1 MGVIST
7 QGIKYQLVAN
17 GVILDLYQDEVITLS
32 NNSTQLFDLGTLPAE
47 YTKQLTLPGSKK
59 NNAFFEHVYDIS
71 VNNPYLFATN
81 VKVPCY
87 ISYGGIYLSQGY
99 LQLNK
104 VNLYQNKFVD
114 SYEVSIYGALSSFA
128 RETNRTFLT
137 DMTSSLSYLNHS
149 ASFDN
154 ITGSWDLQLF
164 SGSVVYPF
172 CEYGQKL
179 QYTPDLPLLGI
190 NSPSGGLY
198 VQDYKPAVRIRD
210 VWNAI
215 FDQYGFT
222 YSSSFW
228 QQSWLDNVYL
238 LANNQLRY
246 PVFSGSFENP
256 SQSIDLEGY
265 GLGKISPVSGST
277 DTVLTAGVTKALPWN
292 NIQTNPYGNFDA
304 DLVYHLDFP
313 SRLTYNFQLQF
324 EVSQSGVGSGE
335 PIFNFNVLDGYSNSV
350 VDTVPLTSFND
361 YMNGIRAYDLSQGS
375 STGTKT
381 YTLVQQNSTGYLP
394 SGSYKFG
401 ITYNNN
407 GGSNFKVTIDKGG
420 QLSSYLDI
428 IKAGNVGEGFSMNIG
443 GNLPYGTRGIKQIEF
458 ITAIQKKFNLVIY
471 PSKTKINEFIVEP
484 FNTWYNK
491 GTTWDF
497 NKYVNLN
504 DKISVTP
511 TNNLAVNTLTFAD
524 TLDNDYVSQQFYKG
538 INREFGKVYYVDTQ
552 NFFSQGNFD
561 VKTTLASSPI
571 IYLSGTGVSGSAQS
585 GGPIAIS
592 IGTNYGLSYST
603 GAPRTACN
611 YYIAPLELFSST
623 GVLEP
628 SAVLYFDA
636 YGNSPVI
643 GYNYLIDKDNSC
655 DIWAINTLGTVSF
668 GTPYSCPYCV

>member
-1 MGVIST
+1 MVIST
-7 QGIKYQLVAN
+7 QGIKFQLVAN
-17 GVILDLYQDEVITLS
+17 GVILDLYQDEIITLS
-32 NNSTQLFDLGTLPAE
+32 NNSTQLFDLGQLPAE

-71 VNNPYLFATN
+71 IVNPYLFSTN

-172 CEYGQKL
+172 CEYGQRL

-277 DTVLTAGVTKALPWN
+277 DTVLTAGVAKALPWT
-292 NIQTNPYGNFDA
+292 NIQTNPYGNFDSN
-304 DLVYHLDFP
+304 LVYHLDFP

-407 GGSNFKVTIDKGG
+407 GGSNFKV
-420 QLSSYLDI
+420 
-428 IKAGNVGEGFSMNIG
+428 IKF
-443 GNLPYGTRGIKQIEF
+443 LFR
-458 ITAIQKKFNLVIY
+458 
-471 PSKTKINEFIVEP
+471 
-484 FNTWYNK
+484 
-491 GTTWDF
+491 
-497 NKYVNLN
+497 
-504 DKISVTP
+504 
-511 TNNLAVNTLTFAD
+511 
-524 TLDNDYVSQQFYKG
+524 
-538 INREFGKVYYVDTQ
+538 YY
-552 NFFSQGNFD
+552 
-561 VKTTLASSPI
+561 
-571 IYLSGTGVSGSAQS
+571 
-585 GGPIAIS
+585 
-592 IGTNYGLSYST
+592 
-603 GAPRTACN
+603 
-611 YYIAPLELFSST
+611 
-623 GVLEP
+623 
-628 SAVLYFDA
+628 
-636 YGNSPVI
+636 
-643 GYNYLIDKDNSC
+643 
-655 DIWAINTLGTVSF
+655 
-668 GTPYSCPYCV
+668 

>member
-1 MGVIST
+1 MVIST
-7 QGIKYQLVAN
+7 QGIKFQLVAN
-17 GVILDLYQDEVITLS
+17 GVILDLYQDEIITLS
-32 NNSTQLFDLGTLPAE
+32 NNSTQLFDLGQLPAE

-71 VNNPYLFATN
+71 IVNPYLFSTN

-172 CEYGQKL
+172 CEYGQRL

-277 DTVLTAGVTKALPWN
+277 DTVLTAGVAKALPWT
-292 NIQTNPYGNFDA
+292 NIQTNPYGNFDSN
-304 DLVYHLDFP
+304 LVYHLDFP

-324 EVSQSGVGSGE
+324 EVSKSGAGYGE

-350 VDTVPLTSFND
+350 VSSVPLTSFND
-361 YMNGIRAYDLSQGS
+361 YMNGIKAYDISQGNG
-375 STGTKT
+375 TGTKT
-381 YTLVQQNSTGYLP
+381 YTLVQQGSTDYLP

-401 ITYNNN
+401 ITYNNS
-407 GGSNFKVTIDKGG
+407 GGSNFKLTIDKGG

-585 GGPIAIS
+585 GGPVATS

-603 GAPRTACN
+603 GAPRTACD
-611 YYIAPLELFSST
+611 YYIGPLELFSST

-655 DIWAINTLGTVSF
+655 DIWAINTLGTVIG
-668 GTPYSCPYCV
+668 GTPYACEYCV

>member
-17 GVILDLYQDEVITLS
+17 GVILDLYQDEIITLS
-32 NNSTQLFDLGTLPAE
+32 NNSTQLFDLGQLPAE

-71 VNNPYLFATN
+71 IVNPYLFSTN

-128 RETNRTFLT
+128 RETNKTFLT

-277 DTVLTAGVTKALPWN
+277 DTVLTAGVAKALPWT
-292 NIQTNPYGNFDA
+292 NIQTNPYGNFDSN
-304 DLVYHLDFP
+304 LVYHLDFP

-324 EVSQSGVGSGE
+324 EVSKSGAGYGE

-350 VDTVPLTSFND
+350 VSSVPLTSFND
-361 YMNGIRAYDLSQGS
+361 YMNGIKAYDISQGNG
-375 STGTKT
+375 TGTKT
-381 YTLVQQNSTGYLP
+381 YTLVQQGSTDYLP

-401 ITYNNN
+401 ITYNNS
-407 GGSNFKVTIDKGG
+407 GGSNFKLTIDKGG

-585 GGPIAIS
+585 GGPVATS
-592 IGTNYGLSYST
+592 IGYPYHLSYST
-603 GAPRTACN
+603 GQPLTACN
-611 YYIAPLELFSST
+611 AQEGPYELFSST
-623 GVLEP
+623 GILEP
-628 SAVLYFDA
+628 STVLYFDA
-636 YGNSPVI
+636 YGNNPVV
-643 GYNYLIDKDNSC
+643 GFNYLIDNNNSC
-655 DIWAINTLGTVSF
+655 DIWSINTLGIVNG
-668 GTPYSCPYCV
+668 GTPYRCTYCV

>member
-17 GVILDLYQDEVITLS
+17 GVILDLYQDEIITLS
-32 NNSTQLFDLGTLPAE
+32 NNSTQLFDLGQLPAE

-71 VNNPYLFATN
+71 IVNPYLFSTN

-172 CEYGQKL
+172 CEYGQRL

-277 DTVLTAGVTKALPWN
+277 DNCRSCK
-292 NIQTNPYGNFDA
+292 
-304 DLVYHLDFP
+304 
-313 SRLTYNFQLQF
+313 
-324 EVSQSGVGSGE
+324 
-335 PIFNFNVLDGYSNSV
+335 
-350 VDTVPLTSFND
+350 SF
-361 YMNGIRAYDLSQGS
+361 
-375 STGTKT
+375 
-381 YTLVQQNSTGYLP
+381 
-394 SGSYKFG
+394 
-401 ITYNNN
+401 
-407 GGSNFKVTIDKGG
+407 
-420 QLSSYLDI
+420 
-428 IKAGNVGEGFSMNIG
+428 
-443 GNLPYGTRGIKQIEF
+443 
-458 ITAIQKKFNLVIY
+458 
-471 PSKTKINEFIVEP
+471 
-484 FNTWYNK
+484 
-491 GTTWDF
+491 
-497 NKYVNLN
+497 
-504 DKISVTP
+504 
-511 TNNLAVNTLTFAD
+511 
-524 TLDNDYVSQQFYKG
+524 TLD
-538 INREFGKVYYVDTQ
+538 
-552 NFFSQGNFD
+552 
-561 VKTTLASSPI
+561 
-571 IYLSGTGVSGSAQS
+571 
-585 GGPIAIS
+585 
-592 IGTNYGLSYST
+592 
-603 GAPRTACN
+603 
-611 YYIAPLELFSST
+611 
-623 GVLEP
+623 
-628 SAVLYFDA
+628 
-636 YGNSPVI
+636 
-643 GYNYLIDKDNSC
+643 
-655 DIWAINTLGTVSF
+655 
-668 GTPYSCPYCV
+668 

>member
-17 GVILDLYQDEVITLS
+17 GVILDLYQDEIITLS
-32 NNSTQLFDLGTLPAE
+32 NNSTQLFDLGQLPAE

-71 VNNPYLFATN
+71 IVNPYLFSTN

-172 CEYGQKL
+172 CEYGQRL

-277 DTVLTAGVTKALPWN
+277 DTVLTAGVAKALPWT
-292 NIQTNPYGNFDA
+292 NIQTNPYGNFDSN
-304 DLVYHLDFP
+304 LVYHLDFP

-324 EVSQSGVGSGE
+324 EVSKSGAGYGE

-350 VDTVPLTSFND
+350 VSSVPLTSFND
-361 YMNGIRAYDLSQGS
+361 YMNGIKAYDISQGNG
-375 STGTKT
+375 TGTKT
-381 YTLVQQNSTGYLP
+381 YTLVQQGSTDYLP

-401 ITYNNN
+401 ITYNNS
-407 GGSNFKVTIDKGG
+407 GGSNFKLTIDKGG

-585 GGPIAIS
+585 GGPVATS

-603 GAPRTACN
+603 GAPRTACD
-611 YYIAPLELFSST
+611 YYIGPLELFSST

-655 DIWAINTLGTVSF
+655 DIWAINTLGTVIG
-668 GTPYSCPYCV
+668 GTPYACEYCV

>member
-1 MGVIST
+1 MSVIST
-7 QGIKYQLVAN
+7 QGIKFQLVAN
-17 GVILDLYQDEVITLS
+17 GVILDLYQDEIITLS
-32 NNSTQLFDLGTLPAE
+32 NNSTQLFDLGQLPAE

-71 VNNPYLFATN
+71 IVNPYLFSTN

-128 RETNRTFLT
+128 RETNKTFLT

-277 DTVLTAGVTKALPWN
+277 DTVLTAGVAKALPWT
-292 NIQTNPYGNFDA
+292 NIQTNPYGNFDSN
-304 DLVYHLDFP
+304 LVYHLDFP

-324 EVSQSGVGSGE
+324 EVSKSGAGYGE

-350 VDTVPLTSFND
+350 VSSVPLTSFND
-361 YMNGIRAYDLSQGS
+361 YMNGIKAYDISQGNG
-375 STGTKT
+375 TGTKT
-381 YTLVQQNSTGYLP
+381 YTLVQQGSTDYLP

-401 ITYNNN
+401 ITYNNS
-407 GGSNFKVTIDKGG
+407 GGSNFKLTIDKGG

-585 GGPIAIS
+585 GGPVATS

-603 GAPRTACN
+603 GQPLTACN
-611 YYIAPLELFSST
+611 YYIGPLELFSST

-655 DIWAINTLGTVSF
+655 DIWSINTLGIVNG
-668 GTPYSCPYCV
+668 GTPYACPYCV

>member
-17 GVILDLYQDEVITLS
+17 GVILDLYQDEIITLS
-32 NNSTQLFDLGTLPAE
+32 NNSTQLFDLGQLPAE

-71 VNNPYLFATN
+71 IVNPYLFSTN

-172 CEYGQKL
+172 CEYGQRL

-190 NSPSGGLY
+190 NSPSAGLY

-277 DTVLTAGVTKALPWN
+277 DTVLTAGVAKALPWT
-292 NIQTNPYGNFDA
+292 NIQTNPYGNFDSN
-304 DLVYHLDFP
+304 LVYHLDFP

-324 EVSQSGVGSGE
+324 EVSKSGAGYGE

-350 VDTVPLTSFND
+350 VSSVPLTSFND
-361 YMNGIRAYDLSQGS
+361 YMNGIKAYDISQGNG
-375 STGTKT
+375 TGTKT
-381 YTLVQQNSTGYLP
+381 YTLVQQGSTDYLP

-401 ITYNNN
+401 ITYNNS
-407 GGSNFKVTIDKGG
+407 GGSNFKLTIDKGG

-585 GGPIAIS
+585 GGPVATS

-603 GAPRTACN
+603 GAPRTACD
-611 YYIAPLELFSST
+611 YYIGPLELFSST

-655 DIWAINTLGTVSF
+655 DIWAINTLGTVIG
-668 GTPYSCPYCV
+668 GTPYACEYCV

>member
-1 MGVIST
+1 MGIIST
-7 QGIKYQLVAN
+7 QGIKFQLVAN
-17 GVILDLYQDEVITLS
+17 GVILDLYQDEIITLS
-32 NNSTQLFDLGTLPAE
+32 NNSTQLFDLGQLPAE

-71 VNNPYLFATN
+71 IVNPYLFSTN

-172 CEYGQKL
+172 CEYGQRL

-277 DTVLTAGVTKALPWN
+277 DTVLTAGVAKALPWT
-292 NIQTNPYGNFDA
+292 NIQTNPYGNFDSN
-304 DLVYHLDFP
+304 LVYHLDFP

-324 EVSQSGVGSGE
+324 EVSKSGAGYGE

-350 VDTVPLTSFND
+350 VSSVPLTSFND
-361 YMNGIRAYDLSQGS
+361 YMNGIKAYDISQGNG
-375 STGTKT
+375 TGTKT
-381 YTLVQQNSTGYLP
+381 YTLVQQGSTDYLP

-401 ITYNNN
+401 ITYNNS
-407 GGSNFKVTIDKGG
+407 GGSNFKLTIDKGG

-585 GGPIAIS
+585 GGPVATS

-603 GAPRTACN
+603 GAPRTACD
-611 YYIAPLELFSST
+611 YYIGPLELFSST

-655 DIWAINTLGTVSF
+655 DIWAINTLGTVIG
-668 GTPYSCPYCV
+668 GTPYACEYCV

>member
-17 GVILDLYQDEVITLS
+17 GVILDLYQDEIITLS
-32 NNSTQLFDLGTLPAE
+32 NNSTQLFDLGQLPAE

-71 VNNPYLFATN
+71 IVNPYLFSTN

-172 CEYGQKL
+172 CEYGQGL

-277 DTVLTAGVTKALPWN
+277 DTVLTAGVAKALPWT
-292 NIQTNPYGNFDA
+292 NIQTNPYGNFDSN
-304 DLVYHLDFP
+304 LVYHLDFP

-324 EVSQSGVGSGE
+324 EVSKSGAGYGE

-350 VDTVPLTSFND
+350 VSSVPLTSFND
-361 YMNGIRAYDLSQGS
+361 YMNGIKAYDISQGNG
-375 STGTKT
+375 TGTKT
-381 YTLVQQNSTGYLP
+381 YTLVQQGSTDYLP

-401 ITYNNN
+401 ITYNNS
-407 GGSNFKVTIDKGG
+407 GGSNFKLTIDKGG

-585 GGPIAIS
+585 GGPVATS

-603 GAPRTACN
+603 GAPRTACD
-611 YYIAPLELFSST
+611 YYIGPLELFSST

-655 DIWAINTLGTVSF
+655 DIWAINTLGTVIG
-668 GTPYSCPYCV
+668 GTPYACEYCV

>member
-603 GAPRTACN
+603 GQPLTACN

-643 GYNYLIDKDNSC
+643 GYNYLIDKDNNC

-668 GTPYSCPYCV
+668 GTSFACEYCV

>member
-17 GVILDLYQDEVITLS
+17 GVILDLYQDEIITLS
-32 NNSTQLFDLGTLPAE
+32 NNSTELFDLGQLPAE

-71 VNNPYLFATN
+71 IVNPYLFSTN

-128 RETNRTFLT
+128 RETNKTFLT

-277 DTVLTAGVTKALPWN
+277 DTVLTAGVAKALPWT
-292 NIQTNPYGNFDA
+292 NIQTNPYGNFDSN
-304 DLVYHLDFP
+304 LVYHLDFP

-324 EVSQSGVGSGE
+324 EVSKSGAGYGE

-350 VDTVPLTSFND
+350 VSSVPLTSFND
-361 YMNGIRAYDLSQGS
+361 YMNGIKAYDISQGNG
-375 STGTKT
+375 TGTKT
-381 YTLVQQNSTGYLP
+381 YTLVQQGSTDYLP

-401 ITYNNN
+401 ITYNNS
-407 GGSNFKVTIDKGG
+407 GGSNFKLTIDKGG

-585 GGPIAIS
+585 GGPVATS

-603 GAPRTACN
+603 GQPLTACN
-611 YYIAPLELFSST
+611 YYIGPLELFSST

-655 DIWAINTLGTVSF
+655 DIWSINTLGIVNG
-668 GTPYSCPYCV
+668 GTPYRCTYCV

>member
-1 MGVIST
+1 MVIST
-7 QGIKYQLVAN
+7 QGIKFQLVAN
-17 GVILDLYQDEVITLS
+17 GVILDLYQDEIITLS
-32 NNSTQLFDLGTLPAE
+32 NNSTELFDLGQLPAE

-71 VNNPYLFATN
+71 IVNPYLFSTN

-128 RETNRTFLT
+128 RETNKTFLT

-277 DTVLTAGVTKALPWN
+277 DTVLTAGVAKALPWT
-292 NIQTNPYGNFDA
+292 NIQTNPYGNFDSN
-304 DLVYHLDFP
+304 LVYHLDFP

-324 EVSQSGVGSGE
+324 EVSKSGAGYGE

-350 VDTVPLTSFND
+350 VSSVPLTSFND
-361 YMNGIRAYDLSQGS
+361 YMNGIKAYDISQGNG
-375 STGTKT
+375 TGTKT
-381 YTLVQQNSTGYLP
+381 YTLVQQGSTDYLP

-401 ITYNNN
+401 ITYNNS
-407 GGSNFKVTIDKGG
+407 GGSNFKLTIDKGG

-585 GGPIAIS
+585 GGPVATS

-603 GAPRTACN
+603 GQPLTACN
-611 YYIAPLELFSST
+611 YYIGPLELFSST

-655 DIWAINTLGTVSF
+655 DIWSINTLGIVNG
-668 GTPYSCPYCV
+668 GTPYRCTYCV

>member
-1 MGVIST
+1 M
-7 QGIKYQLVAN
+7 
-17 GVILDLYQDEVITLS
+17 
-32 NNSTQLFDLGTLPAE
+32 PAE

-71 VNNPYLFATN
+71 IVNPYLFSTN

-128 RETNRTFLT
+128 RETNKTFLT

-277 DTVLTAGVTKALPWN
+277 DTVLTAGVAKALPWT
-292 NIQTNPYGNFDA
+292 NIQTNPYGNFDSN
-304 DLVYHLDFP
+304 LVYHLDFP

-324 EVSQSGVGSGE
+324 EVSKSGAGYGE

-350 VDTVPLTSFND
+350 VSSVPLTSFND
-361 YMNGIRAYDLSQGS
+361 YMNGIKAYDISQGNG
-375 STGTKT
+375 TGTKT
-381 YTLVQQNSTGYLP
+381 YTLVQQGSTDYLP

-401 ITYNNN
+401 ITYNNS
-407 GGSNFKVTIDKGG
+407 GGSNFKLTIDKGG

-585 GGPIAIS
+585 GGPVATS

-603 GAPRTACN
+603 GQPLTACN
-611 YYIAPLELFSST
+611 YYIGPLELFSST

-655 DIWAINTLGTVSF
+655 DIWSINTLGIVNG
-668 GTPYSCPYCV
+668 GTPYRCPYCV

>member
-17 GVILDLYQDEVITLS
+17 GVILDLYQDEIITLS
-32 NNSTQLFDLGTLPAE
+32 NNSTQLFDLGQLPAE

-71 VNNPYLFATN
+71 IVNPYLFSTN

-172 CEYGQKL
+172 CEYGQRL

-277 DTVLTAGVTKALPWN
+277 DTVLTAGVAKALPWT
-292 NIQTNPYGNFDA
+292 NIQTNPYGNFDSN
-304 DLVYHLDFP
+304 LVYHLDFP

-324 EVSQSGVGSGE
+324 EVSKSGAGYGE

-350 VDTVPLTSFND
+350 VSSVPLTSFND
-361 YMNGIRAYDLSQGS
+361 YMNGIKAYDISQGNG
-375 STGTKT
+375 TGTKT
-381 YTLVQQNSTGYLP
+381 YTLVQQGSTDYLP

-401 ITYNNN
+401 ITYNNS
-407 GGSNFKVTIDKGG
+407 GGSNFKLTIDKGG

-585 GGPIAIS
+585 GGPVATS

-603 GAPRTACN
+603 GAPRTACD
-611 YYIAPLELFSST
+611 YYIGPLELFSST

-655 DIWAINTLGTVSF
+655 DIWSINTLGIVNG
-668 GTPYSCPYCV
+668 GTPYGCPYCV